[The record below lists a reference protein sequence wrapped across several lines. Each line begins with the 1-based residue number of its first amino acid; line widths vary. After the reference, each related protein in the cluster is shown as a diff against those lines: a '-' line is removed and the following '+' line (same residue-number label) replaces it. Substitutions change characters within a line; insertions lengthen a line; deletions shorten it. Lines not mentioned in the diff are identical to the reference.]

1 MDINSQLAKKRRNKR
16 LRRNPA
22 KINREYVA
30 DAVEDY
36 LKRGGK
42 ITEIKPDGR
51 NLQDIL
57 AIRDSVTDLDEILG

>member
-1 MDINSQLAKKRRNKR
+1 MDINSQLTKKRRNKR

-22 KINREYVA
+22 KINREFVA

-42 ITEIKPDGR
+42 ITEIKPDDR
-51 NLQDIL
+51 DLKEIL
-57 AIRDSVTDLDEILG
+57 AIKDSVTDLDEILG